1 MADTQSMESKKPD
14 QMIILIVE
22 DQQGMLQSIKTML
35 EMIHFGRNVY
45 GVSTGKEAWRLL
57 SKGEEPVDFII
68 AEYDMP
74 DMNGIELLTQLRH
87 SKKLRDIPFLMITAE
102 AGRSLVAEAAEH
114 DVDGYLTKP
123 FVTASLE
130 QKINEV
136 IRKVQHP
143 DAMTLHLREARD
155 LEDGGDAAGA
165 MREVGRAIA
174 ANPGSSRPLREL
186 GRLHAQGG
194 DIQKA
199 IDCFQ
204 KAVQVNCLDVSSYH
218 YLGQL
223 YLRKGKIDEATSCL
237 ARAIDI
243 SPRHSERA
251 LNLGYLLLRKGRL
264 SEAEKVFLLIMKNNP
279 DNIELH
285 EEIAQAAW
293 ENNIHDMAIKCFLL
307 VVKKFPQR
315 LDIHKKLGL
324 LFHGKGQNKNAAIH
338 LERAAKKYGEDLDL
352 LLALI
357 KSFLAMDRV
366 VFADKWAQKAKELYP
381 GNREVKKL
389 LLQCL

>member
-1 MADTQSMESKKPD
+1 
-14 QMIILIVE
+14 
-22 DQQGMLQSIKTML
+22 
-35 EMIHFGRNVY
+35 
-45 GVSTGKEAWRLL
+45 
-57 SKGEEPVDFII
+57 
-68 AEYDMP
+68 
-74 DMNGIELLTQLRH
+74 
-87 SKKLRDIPFLMITAE
+87 
-102 AGRSLVAEAAEH
+102 
-114 DVDGYLTKP
+114 
-123 FVTASLE
+123 
-130 QKINEV
+130 
-136 IRKVQHP
+136 
-143 DAMTLHLREARD
+143 
-155 LEDGGDAAGA
+155 
-165 MREVGRAIA
+165 
-174 ANPGSSRPLREL
+174 
-186 GRLHAQGG
+186 
-194 DIQKA
+194 
-199 IDCFQ
+199 
-204 KAVQVNCLDVSSYH
+204 
-218 YLGQL
+218 
-223 YLRKGKIDEATSCL
+223 
-237 ARAIDI
+237 
-243 SPRHSERA
+243 PRHSERA
-251 LNLGYLLLRKGRL
+251 LKLGYLLLRKGRL

>member
-1 MADTQSMESKKPD
+1 MESKSPQ
-14 QMIILIVE
+14 QMTILIVE
-22 DQQGMLQSIKTML
+22 DQQDMLQSIKTML
-35 EMIHFGRNVY
+35 EMIHYGRNVH
-45 GVSTGKEAWRLL
+45 GVSNGKEAWKFL
-57 SKGEEPVDFII
+57 SKGDEPVDFII
-68 AEYDMP
+68 AEYEMP
-74 DMNGIELLTQLRH
+74 DMNGMELLTHLRQN
-87 SKKLRDIPFLMITAE
+87 KKFRDIPFLMITAE
-102 AGRSLVAEAAEH
+102 ADRSLVAEAAEH

-123 FVTASLE
+123 FVTAALE

-136 IRKVQHP
+136 NKKIQHP
-143 DAMTLHLREARD
+143 DAMTLHLRKARD
-155 LEDGGDAAGA
+155 LEDEGDVSGA
-165 MREVGRAIA
+165 LQEVGRAIA

-194 DIQKA
+194 DIPKA

-223 YLRKGKIDEATSCL
+223 YLRKGKIDEATNCL
-237 ARAIDI
+237 AKAIDI

-251 LNLGYLLLRKGRL
+251 LKLAYLLLRKGRL
-264 SEAEKVFLLIMKNNP
+264 SEAEKVFILIMKNNP
-279 DNIELH
+279 DNIDLH
-285 EEIAQAAW
+285 EEIAEAAL
-293 ENNIHDMAIKCFLL
+293 ENNFQDMAIKCFRL
-307 VVKKFPQR
+307 VVKKYPAR

-324 LFHGKGQNKNAAIH
+324 LYYGKGQNKNAALH
-338 LERAAKKYGEDLDL
+338 MKRAAKKYGDDLDF

-366 VFADKWAQKAKELYP
+366 VDADKWAKKAKELYP
-381 GNREVKKL
+381 DNREVKKL